1 MAGLEK
7 GILDNANLPV
17 MAAKLT
23 VDDMGHAMYQSMEDT
38 MSCLPRIMT
47 DSFTAAMPKAESK
60 IVSRVKGL
68 KTKMQ
73 DIISSNTAGRV
84 LSNNLQYAGVGS
96 SVVNQTTNN
105 FQQTVNSA
113 KVLRP
118 SEMAREAQKMQR
130 RQKWG

>member
-1 MAGLEK
+1 
-7 GILDNANLPV
+7 

-38 MSCLPRIMT
+38 MSGLPRIMT

-73 DIISSNTAGRV
+73 DIINSNTAGRV